1 MSLDIIEKSRIY
13 IQEGQFE
20 KAQIVLRR
28 ALNENPNHA
37 KAVELFGDLA
47 VKLGK
52 SDDAISRYER
62 ASAIYS
68 SNKNYIEAI
77 LCIEK
82 ILKIDRTK
90 NEFISRIA
98 NLYKS
103 AGFPNVTI
111 KKLLEFC
118 SETLESREET
128 TFISGLKEII
138 TLQPKN
144 LALRLSFIKILL
156 SLNRSQEA
164 EDELNT
170 LRPLAEEAQDEHILN
185 EIAKLSPQ
193 YDGGDEELDPK
204 SRIELG
210 KLLYEIGS
218 KDEALV
224 EFHKAVDDLI
234 RDQDNDEAMEVLNH
248 IIEID
253 PDNAEAKKKL
263 DELKP
268 EQAYI
273 EEIPTEKQSEE
284 IVGEASTVAAESEAK
299 EPTAEEVVPEPTV
312 VEETSTEEPAE
323 EIPSTEVAETTPE
336 GPQEKAAQ
344 EGVEFLKELS
354 DEVEGFVAATD
365 DGTSDQ
371 DQVEDIPPLEGQ
383 IADIEFLLKEAEEKP
398 AVPSFEVTQ
407 AFDDFRRNIIWE
419 PEDVEKMMVFAKK
432 AYGAELYE
440 NTLDF
445 IYDMK
450 EHKKLWPHSL
460 ELIGGSLIKLGR
472 YNDAIKTIGAAI
484 FSKEISESDK
494 IELRYLF
501 AAAYEGVGDFENA
514 LREIEHIMRN
524 KPHYKDVKEIY
535 ELLGGKELLETPPP
549 VVPEQ
554 EVPSV
559 APIKQAIADES
570 PPEEKPKEEIDEGY
584 PTIEEPPPEEP
595 EETVSDEKESK
606 KLPEEISEIEDQGEK
621 ISFL

>member
-13 IQEGQFE
+13 IQKGQFE

-47 VKLGK
+47 VKLRK
-52 SDDAISRYER
+52 SDEAISRYER
-62 ASAIYS
+62 ASDIYS

-77 LCIEK
+77 LCLEK

-90 NEFISRIA
+90 NELISRIA
-98 NLYKS
+98 SLYKS

-118 SETLESREET
+118 SEALENREET

-138 TLQPKN
+138 DLQAKN
-144 LALRLSFIKILL
+144 LGLRLSFIKILL
-156 SLNRSQEA
+156 SLDHSQEA
-164 EDELNT
+164 EDELDT
-170 LRPLAEEAQDEHILN
+170 LRPLAEQAQDEHILD

-204 SRIELG
+204 SRVELG

-234 RDQDNDEAMEVLNH
+234 RANDSDEAIQVLNH

-253 PDNAEAKKKL
+253 PDNTEAKKKL

-268 EQAYI
+268 EEAQVV
-273 EEIPTEKQSEE
+273 ETPTEIQPEK
-284 IVGEASTVAAESEAK
+284 IVEEASTVVVESEAR
-299 EPTAEEVVPEPTV
+299 EQVSPEATTGEEKG
-312 VEETSTEEPAE
+312 AE
-323 EIPSTEVAETTPE
+323 EISSTEAVETTPE
-336 GPQEKAAQ
+336 EPQEKVAQ
-344 EGVEFLKELS
+344 EGVEFLQELS
-354 DEVEGFVAATD
+354 NEVEGFVAATD
-365 DGTSDQ
+365 SGASDQ
-371 DQVEDIPPLEGQ
+371 AQIEDIPPLEGQ

-398 AVPSFEVTQ
+398 AVPSFEITQ

-419 PEDVEKMMVFAKK
+419 PEDAEKMLVFAKK
-432 AYGAELYE
+432 AYDAELYE

-445 IYDMK
+445 IYDVK
-450 EHKKLWPHSL
+450 ENKKLWPRSL

-484 FSKEISESDK
+484 FSKEIPESDK

-501 AAAYEGVGDFENA
+501 ASAYEGMGDFENA

-524 KPHYKDVKEIY
+524 KPEYKDVKEIY
-535 ELLGGKELLETPPP
+535 ELLGGKELLETPQP
-549 VVPEQ
+549 VIPEQ
-554 EVPSV
+554 EVPSA
-559 APIKQAIADES
+559 APVKQVVIEEL
-570 PPEEKPKEEIDEGY
+570 PPVEKPKEEIDEGY

-595 EETVSDEKESK
+595 GEIVSDEKESK
-606 KLPEEISEIEDQGEK
+606 RLPEEISEIEDQGEK